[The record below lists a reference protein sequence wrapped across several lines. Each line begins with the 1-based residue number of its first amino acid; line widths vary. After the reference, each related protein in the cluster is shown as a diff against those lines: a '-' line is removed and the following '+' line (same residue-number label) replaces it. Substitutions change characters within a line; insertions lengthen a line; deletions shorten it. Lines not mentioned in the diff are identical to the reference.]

1 MKNHNIVS
9 IVNAGIL
16 TISAND
22 LDAVLAYRV
31 IKFKKAVKKALDS
44 IMSAENDILK
54 ELGIEDVLAFN
65 KERSNLLES
74 GSNKKRLAELDKKH
88 ERFVELQNNLYNEDA
103 KLEDIAPLTF
113 EQFHELQKENRELK
127 FKPLNA
133 FEEILEGVLWEAPNE

>member
-22 LDAVLAYRV
+22 LEAVLAYRV

-88 ERFVELQNNLYNEDA
+88 ERFVELQKNLYNEDA
-103 KLEDIAPLTF
+103 KLEDVAPLTF

>member
-88 ERFVELQNNLYNEDA
+88 ERFVELQKNLYNEDA
-103 KLEDIAPLTF
+103 KLEDVAPLTF

>member
-1 MKNHNIVS
+1 MKNHNIIS

-65 KERSNLLES
+65 KERSNLLKS

-88 ERFVELQNNLYNEDA
+88 ERFVELQKNLYNEDA
-103 KLEDIAPLTF
+103 KLEDVAPLTF

>member
-65 KERSNLLES
+65 KERSNLRES

-103 KLEDIAPLTF
+103 KLEDVAPLTF